1 MIDLIKNYSSM
12 VRRTK
17 VSAIRELLKYK
28 DMPGLISFAGGF
40 HSSDLFPSEQIKE
53 IGIKVM
59 TDMPETMLQYAGTGG
74 YMPLKEEIIKFMA
87 RHGSKLEP
95 ENILITT
102 GGQQGIDLP
111 IKIFVDVNDPVF
123 VEIPSYVGALN
134 SLASTG
140 AKFVGIPMDEDGIMT
155 DKLEEEIKRL
165 ISIGEHYKLL
175 YTVPDYQNPSGVS
188 ISLERRKRLVELS
201 EKYNFIILEDCPYT
215 YLRYD
220 GEEKPSLFKMSSNG
234 NILGLYSFSKIL
246 SPGLRLGWVCGHKD
260 IIRKLEIL
268 KQSVDVC
275 CSTLVQ
281 GIVAEYM
288 KMNLLESHISDVV
301 KEYKTK
307 KDLMLKMLEE
317 NMPKGVTWTKPN
329 GGLFLWIT
337 LPEYI
342 DSESMLK
349 KSIEH
354 KVTYVPGYAFHH
366 NSEMRNCLRVNF
378 SYPTLEQIERG
389 VKSLAEVIKEEIH

>member
-40 HSSDLFPSEQIKE
+40 PSSDLFPSEQIKE

-215 YLRYD
+215 Y
-220 GEEKPSLFKMSSNG
+220 
-234 NILGLYSFSKIL
+234 
-246 SPGLRLGWVCGHKD
+246 
-260 IIRKLEIL
+260 
-268 KQSVDVC
+268 
-275 CSTLVQ
+275 
-281 GIVAEYM
+281 
-288 KMNLLESHISDVV
+288 
-301 KEYKTK
+301 
-307 KDLMLKMLEE
+307 
-317 NMPKGVTWTKPN
+317 
-329 GGLFLWIT
+329 
-337 LPEYI
+337 
-342 DSESMLK
+342 
-349 KSIEH
+349 
-354 KVTYVPGYAFHH
+354 
-366 NSEMRNCLRVNF
+366 
-378 SYPTLEQIERG
+378 
-389 VKSLAEVIKEEIH
+389 